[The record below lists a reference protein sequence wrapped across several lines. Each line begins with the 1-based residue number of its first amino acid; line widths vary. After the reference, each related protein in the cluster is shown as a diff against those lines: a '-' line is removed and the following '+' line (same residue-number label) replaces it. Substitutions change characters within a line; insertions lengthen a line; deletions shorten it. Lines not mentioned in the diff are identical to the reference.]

1 MGQQNVAS
9 RTTKQKTIQATCK
22 AQKPRKLN
30 MLIKASIDI
39 DIDTEN
45 IDIEDMRSAIV
56 ECMLEAIEQNPELIL
71 LEPIEP

>member
-1 MGQQNVAS
+1 
-9 RTTKQKTIQATCK
+9 
-22 AQKPRKLN
+22 

-45 IDIEDMRSAIV
+45 IDIEDMRSTIV